1 MAGRVF
7 GLLKRE
13 GLTVSTVCLFLRG
26 LPEIR
31 IDVNSP
37 TLLDEC
43 EPFLRFVTDYLSQTG
58 ARIQPGESMA
68 YGYWLVKF
76 QEAAKN
82 LLEVWEYEPEA
93 THFVPGGSLTLQYW
107 RDQHRV
113 CQAHKC
119 FWQVPCGPL
128 RHFNLAHPKSLIL

>member
-1 MAGRVF
+1 MAKVRD
-7 GLLKRE
+7 LPDCERN
-13 GLTVSTVCLFLRG
+13 GLTVSTVGLFLRG

-37 TLLDEC
+37 SLLDEC

-58 ARIQPGESMA
+58 VRIEPGETMA

-82 LLEVWEYEPEA
+82 LLEVSVRVNKNE
-93 THFVPGGSLTLQYW
+93 THAVK
-107 RDQHRV
+107 V
-113 CQAHKC
+113 
-119 FWQVPCGPL
+119 
-128 RHFNLAHPKSLIL
+128 